1 MTRVLMTTDTIG
13 GVWQYSTDLAAALA
27 PLGVEVVLAVMGE
40 SDFRLPLREATPR
53 GGAGKRPRAAPP
65 QSVARPPQSAGC
77 TIVRTNLP
85 LDWLCTSPGPVLAAG
100 RAIGALAREVKAD
113 LIHCNMPSLLAAG
126 PMGVPVLAVAHGCIG
141 TWWDSAHGT
150 APIADYAWLDRLNHD
165 GLRAADAVVAPSVSY
180 AATVARYHGLP
191 TPPLAV
197 HNGRTPL
204 DLPGD
209 AAPAPGVFTAGRLW
223 DPVKNTALLD
233 RVAGL
238 LPVPFEAAGPLV
250 GPHGET
256 LGTQHLLAPGTLDET
271 AIAARL
277 AARPIFVS
285 AATFEPFGLAVLEAA
300 QAGCPLILSG
310 IDTFRE
316 LWTGAALFVPDQDEA
331 AYAAAITRVLSDQG
345 LRHHLGEAARIRA
358 QRYTTSANAD
368 AMASL
373 YAGLATPRAL
383 VAA

>member
-1 MTRVLMTTDTIG
+1 
-13 GVWQYSTDLAAALA
+13 
-27 PLGVEVVLAVMGE
+27 
-40 SDFRLPLREATPR
+40 
-53 GGAGKRPRAAPP
+53 
-65 QSVARPPQSAGC
+65 
-77 TIVRTNLP
+77 
-85 LDWLCTSPGPVLAAG
+85 
-100 RAIGALAREVKAD
+100 
-113 LIHCNMPSLLAAG
+113 
-126 PMGVPVLAVAHGCIG
+126 
-141 TWWDSAHGT
+141 
-150 APIADYAWLDRLNHD
+150 
-165 GLRAADAVVAPSVSY
+165 
-180 AATVARYHGLP
+180 
-191 TPPLAV
+191 
-197 HNGRTPL
+197 
-204 DLPGD
+204 
-209 AAPAPGVFTAGRLW
+209 PGVFTAGRLW
-223 DPVKNTALLD
+223 DPVKNTPLLD

-238 LPVPFEAAGPLV
+238 LPVPFEAAGALV

-256 LGTQHLLAPGTLDET
+256 LATKHLLAPGTLGEA

-331 AYAAAITRVLSDQG
+331 AYAAAITRVLSDQR

-358 QRYTTSANAD
+358 QRYTTAANAD

-373 YAGLATPRAL
+373 YAGLAMPRAL